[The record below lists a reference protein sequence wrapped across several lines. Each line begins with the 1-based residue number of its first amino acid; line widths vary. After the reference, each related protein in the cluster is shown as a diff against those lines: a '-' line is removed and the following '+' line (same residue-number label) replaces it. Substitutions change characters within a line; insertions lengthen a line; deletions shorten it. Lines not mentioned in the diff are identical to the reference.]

1 MYMKNPFRAGAG
13 HQPPYLAGRE
23 DEKKIFTKLLNQDV
37 ITDNLVLT
45 GLRGVGKTV
54 LTESFKPIASE
65 GNWLWV
71 GTDLS
76 ESSSISEENIAIR
89 LIADLSIYTS
99 QITINTQVVKSIGF
113 IADDKQLSQSL
124 SYEMLLKIYQ
134 NTAGLIA
141 DKLKA
146 VMLLVWSVI
155 KDSKK
160 GIIFAYDEA
169 QNLSD
174 HKQNHQFP
182 LSLLLDVFQSLQR
195 QGVMF
200 LLVLTGLPTLFT
212 KLVEARTYAERMFY
226 VMQLDRLSD
235 DEVRQAVINPIK
247 GIELHDDVLNEIVR
261 ISGGYPYFVQFICKE
276 VFDSYVIG
284 LNQSAINHI
293 DSQVIIMKLDTAF
306 FAGRW
311 GKITDRQKDLLF
323 VIAHFDTDEFTV
335 SQIVGNDLG
344 KNFSSSHVNQ
354 LLNHLIE
361 FGLVYKNRYA
371 SYSLAVPLLSQFILR
386 QF

>member
-1 MYMKNPFRAGAG
+1 MKNPFRAGAG

-23 DEKKIFTKLLNQDV
+23 NEKQVFTKLLNQDV

-65 GNWLWV
+65 NNWLWV

-76 ESSSISEENIAIR
+76 ESSSINEENIAIR

-141 DKLKA
+141 DKLKV

-174 HKQNHQFP
+174 HKQNNQFP

-212 KLVEARTYAERMFY
+212 KLVDARTYAERMFY

-235 DEVRQAVINPIK
+235 DEVKQAVVNPIK
-247 GIELHDDVLNEIVR
+247 GIELHDDVLNEIVK

-284 LNQSAINHI
+284 LNQSVINRI
-293 DSQVIIMKLDTAF
+293 DSQAIIMKLDTAF

-335 SQIVGNDLG
+335 SQIVNHDLG

-354 LLNHLIE
+354 LLNTLIE
-361 FGLVYKNRYA
+361 TGLVYKNRYA
-371 SYSLAVPLLSQFILR
+371 NYSLAVPLLSQFIIR

>member
-1 MYMKNPFRAGAG
+1 MKNPFRAGAG

-23 DEKKIFTKLLNQDV
+23 NEKQVFTKLLNQDV

-65 GNWLWV
+65 NNWLWV

-76 ESSSISEENIAIR
+76 ESSSINEENIAIR

-141 DKLKA
+141 DKLKV

-174 HKQNHQFP
+174 HKQNNQFP

-235 DEVRQAVINPIK
+235 DEVKQAVVNPIK
-247 GIELHDDVLNEIVR
+247 GIELHDDVLNEIVK

-284 LNQSAINHI
+284 LNQSVINRI
-293 DSQVIIMKLDTAF
+293 DSQAIIMKLDTAF

-335 SQIVGNDLG
+335 SQIVNHDLG

-354 LLNHLIE
+354 LLNTLIE
-361 FGLVYKNRYA
+361 TGLVYKNRYA
-371 SYSLAVPLLSQFILR
+371 NYSLAVPLLSQFIIR